1 MLKAQGT
8 KEDRRLK
15 AVKAF
20 LSKLHTG
27 QRKEEVET
35 NITNSEA
42 LFIVFCLYRWLL
54 FYLLESYYH
63 LGTVLHFKFTDV
75 VHVSWIYYHFIFP
88 QFTEKF
94 REQ

>member
-20 LSKLHTG
+20 LSQLHTG
-27 QRKEEVET
+27 QRNEDVEI

-54 FYLLESYYH
+54 FNLLESY
-63 LGTVLHFKFTDV
+63 
-75 VHVSWIYYHFIFP
+75 
-88 QFTEKF
+88 
-94 REQ
+94 

>member
-27 QRKEEVET
+27 QRKEDVET
-35 NITNSEA
+35 NITNSEDA
-42 LFIVFCLYRWLL
+42 GGARDVDWIPGIV
-54 FYLLESYYH
+54 
-63 LGTVLHFKFTDV
+63 
-75 VHVSWIYYHFIFP
+75 P
-88 QFTEKF
+88 
-94 REQ
+94 